1 MKCGE
6 RRVPVLLGCIVLAAA
21 LLAGISPLATAQ
33 DVSSQAVTVG
43 AIEIENLVP
52 FEVTFQ
58 FRNATDKQLE
68 RITGKAVLTD
78 RLGTPIE
85 DLTIDSFSV
94 AAQTTIFV
102 AVISRWEFQKVGIYL
117 LQISLDAN
125 LESLISKSL
134 AFRIVPINLPL
145 APPEHLEG
153 EGLYTV
159 YQQPVNWGISEIKA
173 PTAWQTTHGT
183 DEVVVAVID
192 SGIDTS
198 IPELARSVWTNKG
211 ETPDNGMDD
220 DNNGYIDDVHGWDFR
235 DNDNS
240 SLTGSKLH
248 WHGTF
253 VASIIA
259 SWPDDKGIVG
269 VAPGAKLMDLRFLDS
284 RNLFYG
290 SDWKK
295 FAAAIDY
302 AVDNGADII
311 NMSVYANGK
320 PPSYFEQA
328 VRRAAAHGVVVVGIA
343 GNDGKSEVS
352 YPAKYPSILAVSAID
367 QNQRLA
373 SFSNHGLEVEI
384 TAPGAKITALFPGGI
399 AGTSSGTSFAVPH
412 VCGVLA
418 LILSAH
424 PGMKGTE
431 AVSLL
436 EASAIDLGT
445 EGRDYS
451 FGYGLIDAAAAV
463 SK

>member
-6 RRVPVLLGCIVLAAA
+6 RRVAILIGCIVLSAA

-33 DVSSQAVTVG
+33 DVSSQTVTVG
-43 AIEIENLVP
+43 AIEIKNLVP

-68 RITGKAVLTD
+68 RMTGKAVLTD

-94 AAQTTIFV
+94 AAQTTISV
-102 AVISRWEFQKVGIYL
+102 TVTSRWEFQELGIYL
-117 LQISLDAN
+117 LQISLDAG

-145 APPEHLEG
+145 APPKHLEG

-159 YQQPVNWGISEIKA
+159 HQQPVNWGISEIKA

-198 IPELARSVWTNKG
+198 IPELARSMWTNRG
-211 ETPDNGMDD
+211 ETPGNGIDD
-220 DNNGYIDDVHGWDFR
+220 DKNGYIDDVHGWDFR

-284 RNLFYG
+284 HNLFYG

-295 FAAAIDY
+295 FAEAIDY

-328 VRRAAAHGVVVVGIA
+328 VRRAAARGVVLVGIA
-343 GNDGKSEVS
+343 GNDGKSQVS

-367 QNQRLA
+367 QNERLA
-373 SFSNHGLEVEI
+373 SFSNYGPEVEI

-399 AGTSSGTSFAVPH
+399 AGTSSGTSFAAPH

-436 EASAIDLGT
+436 EASALDLGT
-445 EGRDYS
+445 EGRDYN
-451 FGYGLIDAAAAV
+451 FGYGLINAAAAV

>member
-1 MKCGE
+1 MKCGASKL
-6 RRVPVLLGCIVLAAA
+6 RILVVLSASLVVAIAPLAAA
-21 LLAGISPLATAQ
+21 QA
-33 DVSSQAVTVG
+33 VSSQTVTVG
-43 AIEIENLVP
+43 TIEIKNLVP
-52 FEVTFQ
+52 FEITFQ
-58 FRNATDKQLE
+58 FRNASDKRLE
-68 RITGKAVLTD
+68 MITGKAVLTD
-78 RLGTPIE
+78 KFGAPIE
-85 DLTIDSFSV
+85 DLAIDAFSV
-94 AAQTTIFV
+94 AARTTV
-102 AVISRWEFQKVGIYL
+102 PVTVTGRWEFQEVGIYL
-117 LQISLDAN
+117 LQISLDAG
-125 LESLISKSL
+125 LQSLISKSL
-134 AFRIVPINLPL
+134 AFRILPINLPH
-145 APPEHLEG
+145 APPEQFEG
-153 EGLYTV
+153 EGLYTLH
-159 YQQPVNWGISEIKA
+159 QQPVNWGISEIDA

-183 DEVVVAVID
+183 DEVIVAVID
-192 SGIDTS
+192 SGIDST
-198 IPELARSVWTNKG
+198 IPELARSMWTNKG
-211 ETPDNGMDD
+211 EVPGNGIDD
-220 DNNGYIDDVHGWDFR
+220 DRNGYVDDVHGWDFR

-302 AVDNGADII
+302 AVDNGAAII

-328 VRRAAAHGVVVVGIA
+328 ILRAAAHGVVIVGIA
-343 GNDGKSEVS
+343 GNDGQSQVS
-352 YPAKYPSILAVSAID
+352 YPAKYSSILAVSAID
-367 QNQRLA
+367 RNKRLA
-373 SFSNHGLEVEI
+373 SFSNYGPEVEI
-384 TAPGAKITALFPGGI
+384 TAPGVKVTALFPGGI
-399 AGTSSGTSFAVPH
+399 AGTSSGTSFAAPY

-445 EGRDYS
+445 KGRDYN

-463 SK
+463 SR

>member
-6 RRVPVLLGCIVLAAA
+6 RRVAILIGCIVLSAA

-33 DVSSQAVTVG
+33 DVSSQTVTVG
-43 AIEIENLVP
+43 AIEIKNLVP

-94 AAQTTIFV
+94 AAQTTISV
-102 AVISRWEFQKVGIYL
+102 TAASRWEFQELGIYL
-117 LQISLDAN
+117 LQISLDAG

-173 PTAWQTTHGT
+173 PTAWHTTHGT

-198 IPELARSVWTNKG
+198 IAELARSMWTNRG
-211 ETPDNGMDD
+211 ETPGNGIDD
-220 DNNGYIDDVHGWDFR
+220 DKNGYIDDVHGWDFR

-259 SWPDDKGIVG
+259 SWPDDNGIVG

-284 RNLFYG
+284 HNLFYG

-295 FAAAIDY
+295 FAEAINY

-328 VRRAAAHGVVVVGIA
+328 VRRANAHGVVLVGIA

-352 YPAKYPSILAVSAID
+352 YPAKYPSILVVSAID
-367 QNQRLA
+367 QNERLA
-373 SFSNHGLEVEI
+373 SFSNYGPEVEI

-399 AGTSSGTSFAVPH
+399 AGTSSGTSFAAPH

-436 EASAIDLGT
+436 EASALDLGT
-445 EGRDYS
+445 EGRDYN
-451 FGYGLIDAAAAV
+451 FGYGLINAAAAV